1 MFQSFSAL
9 FGGAATATPPPP
21 AKEAPPRLALGL
33 ALGAGAARGWAHI
46 GILRRLERAGI
57 VPDVIAGTS
66 IGAVAGGCAVA
77 GHLDALEAFAR
88 GLDRKRVLGLLD
100 LSLGGGGLIGGRR
113 LGEMLSQHLGDTRIE
128 DLPRPFA
135 AVATELGTGHEVW
148 LKRGPL
154 ADALRASYAL
164 PGLLPPVRI
173 GGRWLMDGA
182 VVDPV
187 PVTVCRALGAR
198 VVIAVNLNSEAYT
211 RGITL
216 TDHGPEAE
224 DADWSTTGEGGP
236 GEEKNPRRKLLGRA
250 EGPPGLST
258 VMVEAFNIATDRIAR
273 SRLAGD
279 PPDVTI
285 APRLAKIA
293 LYEFHRAAEAIA
305 LGEEAAER
313 ALVELEPLMTEAA

>member
-9 FGGAATATPPPP
+9 FGGAATAPPPERETPP
-21 AKEAPPRLALGL
+21 RMSLGL
-33 ALGAGAARGWAHI
+33 ALGAGAARGWGHI
-46 GILRRLERAGI
+46 GVVRRLARAGI
-57 VPDVIAGTS
+57 IPDVVVGTS
-66 IGAVAGGCAVA
+66 IGAVVGGCSVA
-77 GHLDALEAFAR
+77 GHLDTLEEFAR
-88 GLDRKRVLGLLD
+88 SLDRKRVLGLLD

-113 LGEMLSQHLGDTRIE
+113 LGEMLTQHLGETRIE

-135 AVATELGTGHEVW
+135 AVATELRTGHEVW

-154 ADALRASYAL
+154 AEALRASYAL

-198 VVIAVNLNSEAYT
+198 VVIAVNLNGESYS

-216 TDHGPEAE
+216 TDHGPE
-224 DADWSTTGEGGP
+224 DGDMDWSTTGESGSADARS
-236 GEEKNPRRKLLGRA
+236 PRRQLLGRA

-279 PPDVTI
+279 PPDVMI
-285 APRLAKIA
+285 APRLARIA

-313 ALVELEPLMTEAA
+313 ALAELDAVMAERA

>member
-9 FGGAATATPPPP
+9 FGGTSQGPAAPPI
-21 AKEAPPRLALGL
+21 EAPPRLALGL

-46 GILRRLERAGI
+46 GVLRRLARAGI
-57 VPDVIAGTS
+57 VPDVVVGTS
-66 IGAVAGGCAVA
+66 IGAVVGGCSVA
-77 GHLDALEAFAR
+77 GHLDTLEAFAR

-100 LSLGGGGLIGGRR
+100 LSLGGGGLIGGRK
-113 LGEMLSQHLGDTRIE
+113 LGEMLTQHLGETRIE
-128 DLPRPFA
+128 DLPHPFA

-154 ADALRASYAL
+154 AEALRASYAL
-164 PGLLPPVRI
+164 PGLLPPVKI

-216 TDHGPEAE
+216 TDHGPTEGE
-224 DADWSTTGEGGP
+224 ADWSTTGEGGL
-236 GEEKNPRRKLLGRA
+236 GDEKSPRRRLLGRA

-258 VMVEAFNIATDRIAR
+258 VMFEAFNIATDRIAR

-293 LYEFHRAAEAIA
+293 LYEFHRATEAIT
-305 LGEEAAER
+305 LGEDAAER
-313 ALVELEPLMTEAA
+313 ALSELEVMMSEAA